1 MSQRFRLREKARNL
15 SRETWIA
22 IIFLLVVLA
31 LIVVVVTVTGHKSGH
46 ATGNTATVNAILTA
60 SWCIPSSR
68 AT

>member
-31 LIVVVVTVTGHKSGH
+31 LIVVVVIVTGHKSGIER
-46 ATGNTATVNAILTA
+46 GNTATVSATLPAWRCIL
-60 SWCIPSSR
+60 SLR